1 VTQAPERQSGR
12 KRSWPLVLAALAV
25 FGLVGSLSLILPHRH
40 AHHIPAAVTS
50 SHGVTLLKAP
60 RHPAP
65 VVLPP
70 TARPIS
76 PGQPPAALPEVSSDQ
91 ETAVVASEDARIK
104 ALLHDALRANQPKYI
119 RYPSSLPTL
128 VLPASSHTYTAA
140 DLVQHG
146 ALVLL
151 PHHAALLLD
160 NVYVS
165 SNARLSLGAPLRTLY
180 LDNTSGGFATIVG
193 WGGSLSFTG
202 TAARPLAILGWDRT
216 TSSAA
221 ADRGDGRSYIREVGG
236 TMTLTDVRAS
246 ALGFWSG
253 RTGGVAWTGVSGA
266 SSKGGAV
273 DSTFTGDTYGA
284 FVSRGQG
291 VAFTADR
298 FESNEL
304 DGLHIHRYSAGSRVT
319 SSSAVRNGGNGFQID
334 RDTQNTVLSGDLSQ
348 HNAANGY
355 YIDGRP
361 LVTGASAS
369 GGSNT
374 PSSGIVIENSAATDN
389 AHTGVL
395 VEGGT
400 GVVVKADQICS
411 ATTAVALRTGVTNA
425 VLTGNDIRCHPR
437 SGLSVGPS
445 APGTVISGN
454 TLSSPHIGILIRDSG
469 PVTADNNRLIGA
481 TVFGVTAR
489 GASSRVKGVSNVI
502 SGTGFRAVDAKAG
515 AATSALAGTDISGWS
530 HRAKITFVSYLEFHP
545 LAALWFGILVLI
557 VLAAAWSFRRKLPRH
572 PYPASTR
579 WGQSFPGAA
588 KSTLAPAPRPALGR
602 APKPAPG
609 WAPAPIPTGAKQRPP
624 QPAEQRAQPITQPI
638 TRPAPSYPEPVFRPR
653 SEFHPA
659 APRFTSTSR
668 PPAPEPAA
676 PVSRDPADRPPLPW
690 PEPVAERIS
699 RAWSREPATR
709 PQRVATRESRDFDR
723 EPPDQETPDD
733 GRPGRVTVTRPMPK
747 VSD

>member
-1 VTQAPERQSGR
+1 MTRDRERQSGR
-12 KRSWPLVLAALAV
+12 RRSWPLVLAALAV

-50 SHGVTLLKAP
+50 SYGVTLLKAP

-76 PGQPPAALPEVSSDQ
+76 PGQPPAALPEVSAGQ
-91 ETAVVASEDARIK
+91 ETAVVAREDARIK

-119 RYPSSLPTL
+119 RYPDSLPTL
-128 VLPASSHTYTAA
+128 VLPGGSHSYTAA
-140 DLVQHG
+140 DLVQYG

-151 PHHAALLLD
+151 RHNAALLMD

-202 TAARPLAILGWDRT
+202 TAARPLAILGWDRAT
-216 TSSAA
+216 NSAA
-221 ADRGDGRSYIREVGG
+221 ADRGAGRSYIREIGG
-236 TMTLTDVRAS
+236 AMTLTDVRAS

-253 RTGGVAWTGVSGA
+253 RTGGVAWTGVSRA
-266 SSKGGAV
+266 VSTGGATG
-273 DSTFTGDTYGA
+273 STFTGDTYGA
-284 FVSRGQG
+284 FVARGRG

-304 DGLHIHRYSAGSRVT
+304 DGLHIHRYSTGSRVT

-334 RDTQNTVLSGDLSQ
+334 RDTQNTVLRGDLSQ

-355 YIDGRP
+355 YVDGRP

-411 ATTAVALRTGVTNA
+411 ASTAVALRTGVTNA

-454 TLSSPHIGILIRDSG
+454 TLSIPHIGILIRDSG

-502 SGTGFRAVDAKAG
+502 SGTGFRAVDAKGG

-530 HRAKITFVSYLEFHP
+530 HRGKITFVSYLEFHP
-545 LAALWFGILVLI
+545 LAALWLGILVLI

-579 WGQSFPGAA
+579 WGQSFPGEA

-609 WAPAPIPTGAKQRPP
+609 WVPAPIPTSAKQRPP
-624 QPAEQRAQPITQPI
+624 
-638 TRPAPSYPEPVFRPR
+638 
-653 SEFHPA
+653 
-659 APRFTSTSR
+659 
-668 PPAPEPAA
+668 
-676 PVSRDPADRPPLPW
+676 PW
-690 PEPVAERIS
+690 PEPVPERIS

-723 EPPDQETPDD
+723 ADRRGEVSSTQDAAREHPATARSEPTWFTSGRPDWEPPDQETPDD
-733 GRPGRVTVTRPMPK
+733 GRPGRVSVTRPMPK